1 MGYRQLGQRELGTS
15 SRQTHEHLLMIRSI
29 FVAVIICVI
38 ILFTACAEASDATP
52 IPTPTPLPPLPRNC
66 EELTPEIVR
75 LSKNQVE
82 AGYGANI
89 AILKIYDVYETRRV
103 GTEIY
108 CRGQAL
114 LTSGDYQRLEFHLI
128 KDEDGEMF
136 IGYRGMGVPRRRR

>member
-1 MGYRQLGQRELGTS
+1 MV
-15 SRQTHEHLLMIRSI
+15 HSI
-29 FVAVIICVI
+29 YTAVIICVI
-38 ILFTACAEASDATP
+38 VLLTACTEVSDSAP
-52 IPTPTPLPPLPRNC
+52 VMPTPTPLPPLPRNC

-75 LSKNQVE
+75 LSKDQVE

-136 IGYRGMGVPRRRR
+136 IGYRGIGVPRRRR